1 MSHRWAGVLSGRR
14 ATWAVLA
21 FWLVLLA
28 AVAPLS
34 VRLGDVQNNDTL
46 DALPASAEASR
57 AAARA
62 QAAFPEPDALVA
74 VVVYARDGGLTP
86 ADLAK
91 VNADWAA
98 FARYAPGGA
107 VAPATPAADGA
118 ALLLSFPL
126 AGDDDA
132 QSAASW
138 KIKDQLATG
147 TPAGLRTALTGSAG
161 AQDDVFDA
169 LAGMNTALLLATA
182 VVVALLLLIT
192 YRSPLLWLVPLV
204 VVAVADTLASAAVY
218 LLARYAGLTV
228 DFQSQSILT
237 VLVFGIGVDYAL
249 LLIARYREELRR
261 HEDRYAAMRR
271 ALARSFPA
279 ILASA
284 STVAAALLCL
294 LAARLPTTRGLG
306 PVAAVGV
313 FATFAAMATLL
324 PAVLLLAGRWLFWP
338 FVPRYAGGAT
348 DPDTTADH
356 RTWHRLA
363 TGVGRAPRV
372 IWIGTAVVLATLALG
387 GTQLSIGLPTDE
399 AFTTE
404 VGSITGS
411 RMIKEHYAGGLAAP
425 TVIYA
430 TAGSGDRVA
439 AAARA
444 VPGVAEVPA
453 PERSADGQWVR
464 VETVLADTPDSR
476 AALATAQRL
485 RLAVHAV
492 PGAAALVG
500 GDTAALVDRQHT
512 VSRDNKVV
520 IPLILAVVLVVLLVL
535 LRALVAPLLLLGS
548 VVLSYG
554 AALGAAGL
562 ILSAMG
568 HPRLWEAEPL
578 QAFLFLVALGV
589 DYTIFLMT
597 RAREEVATVG
607 HRTGVLR
614 ALTVTGGVI
623 TSAGVVLAATFSMLG
638 MLPLVP
644 SVQMGVIVAA
654 GILLDTFL
662 VRSLLIPALTLDLG
676 ARTWWPGRLAR
687 RSKPTP
693 APRMP
698 AGVHQ

>member
-1 MSHRWAGVLSGRR
+1 MSHRRAGVLAGRR
-14 ATWAVLA
+14 ATWVVLA
-21 FWLVLLA
+21 CWLVLLA

-34 VRLGDVQNNDTL
+34 VRLGEVQNNATL

-62 QAAFPEPDALVA
+62 QAAFPAPDALVA
-74 VVVYARDGGLTP
+74 VVVYVRDVGLTP

-91 VNADWAA
+91 VDADRAGFAPAA
-98 FARYAPGGA
+98 LGGV

-118 ALLLSFPL
+118 AMLLSFAL

-132 QSAASW
+132 QSAAVG
-138 KIKDQLATG
+138 KIKDQLAMG
-147 TPAGLRTALTGSAG
+147 APAGLRTALTGSAG

-169 LAGMNTALLLATA
+169 FAGMNTALLLATA
-182 VVVALLLLIT
+182 IVVALLLLIT

-204 VVAVADTLASAAVY
+204 VVAVADQLASAAVY

-324 PAVLLLAGRWLFWP
+324 PAVLLLGGRWLFWP
-338 FVPRYAGGAT
+338 FVPRYAGGGT
-348 DPDTTADH
+348 DPDPTADH
-356 RTWHRLA
+356 RMWRRLA

-372 IWIGTAVVLATLALG
+372 IWIGTAVALATLALG

-411 RMIKEHYAGGLAAP
+411 RMITEHYAGGLAAP

-444 VPGVAEVPA
+444 VPGVAEVRTPQ
-453 PERSADGQWVR
+453 RSADGQWVR

-485 RLAVHAV
+485 RRAVHAV
-492 PGAAALVG
+492 SGAAALVG
-500 GDTAALVDRQHT
+500 GDTAASVDRRHT
-512 VSRDNKVV
+512 VSRDNRVV
-520 IPLILAVVLVVLLVL
+520 IPLILAVVLVVLVVL

-548 VVLSYG
+548 VVLSYL

-597 RAREEVATVG
+597 RAREEVAATG

-623 TSAGVVLAATFSMLG
+623 TSAGVVLAATFAMLG

-687 RSKPTP
+687 R
-693 APRMP
+693 
-698 AGVHQ
+698 